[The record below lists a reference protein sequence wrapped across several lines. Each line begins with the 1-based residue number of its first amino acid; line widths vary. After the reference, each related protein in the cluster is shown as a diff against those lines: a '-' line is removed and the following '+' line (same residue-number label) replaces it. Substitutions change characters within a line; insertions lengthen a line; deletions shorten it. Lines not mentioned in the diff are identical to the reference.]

1 MPFDLSLP
9 LVAAT
14 ALALAALITW
24 LGLPHIRVR
33 TYNKTHGDLRV
44 IEVALMLSR
53 SPVRSFLPA
62 AQPFGATRVWRSCS
76 HGRASSR
83 PSAFRA
89 RISGPVGW
97 VIKAAR
103 ALRLHAN

>member
-14 ALALAALITW
+14 ALAIAAFITW
-24 LGLPHIRVR
+24 VGLPHIRVR

-62 AQPFGATRVWRSCS
+62 AQPNSGKSADPAPGAE
-76 HGRASSR
+76 
-83 PSAFRA
+83 F
-89 RISGPVGW
+89 
-97 VIKAAR
+97 VIYMTLKTG
-103 ALRLHAN
+103 NI

>member
-14 ALALAALITW
+14 ALALAALVTW

-53 SPVRSFLPA
+53 SSARSFLPA
-62 AQPFGATRVWRSCS
+62 AQPNRVKSADPAPGAE
-76 HGRASSR
+76 
-83 PSAFRA
+83 F
-89 RISGPVGW
+89 
-97 VIKAAR
+97 VIYMTLKTGN
-103 ALRLHAN
+103 L

>member
-24 LGLPHIRVR
+24 VGLPHIRVR
-33 TYNKTHGDLRV
+33 TYNRTHGDLRV

-53 SPVRSFLPA
+53 SPVRPVLPA
-62 AQPFGATRVWRSCS
+62 PQPNNAKSGDSVPGAE
-76 HGRASSR
+76 
-83 PSAFRA
+83 F
-89 RISGPVGW
+89 
-97 VIKAAR
+97 VIYMTLKTG
-103 ALRLHAN
+103 NI

>member
-14 ALALAALITW
+14 GLALAALITW

-62 AQPFGATRVWRSCS
+62 AQPNTAKSSERAPGAE
-76 HGRASSR
+76 
-83 PSAFRA
+83 F
-89 RISGPVGW
+89 
-97 VIKAAR
+97 VIYVTLKTG
-103 ALRLHAN
+103 NI